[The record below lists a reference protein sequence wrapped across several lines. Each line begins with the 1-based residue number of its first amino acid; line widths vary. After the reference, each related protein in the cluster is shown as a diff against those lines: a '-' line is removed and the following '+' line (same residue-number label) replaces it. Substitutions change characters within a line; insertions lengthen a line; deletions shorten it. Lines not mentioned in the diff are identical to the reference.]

1 MRGTHSFSSTKIPG
15 TRDTALNAEH
25 AHRRMHMPVL
35 KSIHCFL
42 FSSLKTQ
49 MPAAISTN
57 TVKIRN
63 NDPIPNARK
72 LWCMHV
78 HTGKSMDLDK
88 QVRSQIWFHTKSSFE
103 NLSIHQDLGSGG
115 CWVSHCS
122 NTHLGTAW
130 YGGGLIY
137 LLALIPPASGWIT

>member
-35 KSIHCFL
+35 KSIHCLL
-42 FSSLKTQ
+42 FTQ
-49 MPAAISTN
+49 N
-57 TVKIRN
+57 
-63 NDPIPNARK
+63 PNACSNINKYHKNQKCSNSQCKKAVVYACAHR
-72 LWCMHV
+72 
-78 HTGKSMDLDK
+78 GKCMDLDK

-103 NLSIHQDLGSGG
+103 NLSVHQDLGSGS

-122 NTHLGTAW
+122 NTHLGTAG
-130 YGGGLIY
+130 YGGGLIS